1 VLRHARET
9 MPAADLSPAALAGVE
24 LGGIADSA
32 ELALVRMMA
41 QWPRIVE
48 SAAEAH
54 EPHRIAFFLYD
65 LASSYHMLWNKGKD
79 DASLRFLVRDDE
91 NLTLARLALVQAFAL
106 VIAAGLRVFGV
117 EPVEEMRA

>member
-1 VLRHARET
+1 MVV
-9 MPAADLSPAALAGVE
+9 AAVSPAGLANVE
-24 LGGIADSA
+24 LYGISAPA
-32 ELALVRMMA
+32 ELGLIRLMVQR
-41 QWPRIVE
+41 PRVVE

-65 LASSYHMLWNKGKD
+65 LASAYHMLWNKGKD
-79 DASLRFLVRDDE
+79 DASLRFLVREDE
-91 NLTLARLALVQAFAL
+91 NLTLSRLALIQAAAL